1 MPSRRTLMNCSGEC
15 RKFPTT
21 HTTNNPTITHWA
33 TRLICLENRGSA
45 ARVGRRAVCARVVTG
60 GAPRSFSCLVER
72 LHQVR
77 RRRQHLV
84 GDELA
89 ALRYINR
96 HRALVG
102 IAVLVDVEV

>member
-21 HTTNNPTITHWA
+21 HTRNNPTIAHWA
-33 TRLICLENRGSA
+33 TRLTCFENRGSA
-45 ARVGRRAVCARVVTG
+45 ARVGRRATCARVVTG
-60 GAPRSFSCLVER
+60 GALRSYPCLVER
-72 LHQVR
+72 LHQAG

-89 ALRYINR
+89 ALRDVNR
-96 HRALVG
+96 HRSLVCV
-102 IAVLVDVEV
+102 AVLVDV